1 MGLGF
6 HARAEFGYVMVVWGL
21 GGSYPIC
28 AALGWSLGFRVLG
41 SMLERF
47 VVYGFRGFRVN
58 VQINQFGRQV
68 LDLGFHVYRGMER
81 RLGFEV

>member
-1 MGLGF
+1 MLAG
-6 HARAEFGYVMVVWGL
+6 ASSTAAWGAGCGA
-21 GGSYPIC
+21 GGV
-28 AALGWSLGFRVLG
+28 G
-41 SMLERF
+41 
-47 VVYGFRGFRVN
+47 VYGFRGFRVN